1 MVEVDS
7 KDDSIDNSVSVTRQ
21 KIILVGCQ
29 AVGKTSIISRII
41 DNPFNENYEAS
52 IGIDFCS
59 KVLRYKGQSIKLQI
73 WDTCGQEIY
82 RSLITSYYKNAS
94 LAVIVYAI
102 NDKNSFEDIEMWIKE
117 VRTYS
122 NPDIKLFLIGNKKD
136 LEEA

>member
-21 KIILVGCQ
+21 KIIFVGCQ

-73 WDTCGQEIY
+73 WDTAGQEKFK
-82 RSLITSYYKNAS
+82 SLIPSYVRNSA
-94 LAVIVYAI
+94 IVFVVFDLHSHESFEKVQGWI
-102 NDKNSFEDIEMWIKE
+102 DFIKELENSFL
-117 VRTYS
+117 V
-122 NPDIKLFLIGNKKD
+122 LCGNKLD
-136 LEEA
+136 LER